1 MSLCAFEFVLI
12 CRGACSGSF
21 GAALSEL
28 IKNRVG
34 GEEELGVCIA
44 LMLVGL
50 SVFAI
55 GVVKSVKSKCTDL
68 TAVTWLWSGVALI
81 NIGTILAGAL

>member
-1 MSLCAFEFVLI
+1 MGI
-12 CRGACSGSF
+12 C
-21 GAALSEL
+21 
-28 IKNRVG
+28 IT
-34 GEEELGVCIA
+34 

-81 NIGTILAGAL
+81 NIATVLAGAL

>member
-1 MSLCAFEFVLI
+1 MARLQI
-12 CRGACSGSF
+12 RH
-21 GAALSEL
+21 
-28 IKNRVG
+28 IG

-55 GVVKSVKSKCTDL
+55 GVVKSVKSKCADL

-81 NIGTILAGAL
+81 NIGTVLAGAL

>member
-1 MSLCAFEFVLI
+1 M
-12 CRGACSGSF
+12 
-21 GAALSEL
+21 
-28 IKNRVG
+28 
-34 GEEELGVCIA
+34 GVCIA

-68 TAVTWLWSGVALI
+68 TAVTWLWSGVALKI
-81 NIGTILAGAL
+81 SERFLQVHYSFIFTMSRKFARWIGGEPHERNPYRS

>member
-1 MSLCAFEFVLI
+1 MS
-12 CRGACSGSF
+12 
-21 GAALSEL
+21 
-28 IKNRVG
+28 
-34 GEEELGVCIA
+34 VCIT

-55 GVVKSVKSKCTDL
+55 GVFKSVKSKCTDL

-81 NIGTILAGAL
+81 NIGTVLAGAL